1 MGPLGH
7 RGLGLLHGDCSSER
21 PWVRRRGR
29 SRRFR
34 RDGHRVDPLCGD
46 VSHFGLSNADSHY
59 EISSTSDE
67 LVVYYLDCLDFG
79 VHIAGSGVPRAVS
92 WCGDMIKEYSEL
104 DRTSR
109 RGFGWRRMKNDL
121 PSCYLN
127 RVHMS
132 NKSGMKGGAQFES
145 MLAQQKRTM
154 HEKFGMI
161 LSGKTIDGIVETIQC
176 FNSSEL
182 GITNKLENLSHD
194 VLQFLSNA
202 RPWYRSSNAILTDV
216 RFLDTPVALPGD
228 ASVKNSN
235 ITAPEMHPLAKV
247 KTRLS
252 LHVPDNPDTGFCQS
266 DLISPIGR
274 MNLSPCPG
282 GKEGTKV
289 EGIPLV
295 KKCAANKLK
304 GSKQAP
310 IPVADTTP
318 KAVLPKNS
326 PEVSITGTINFK
338 DWQSELAM
346 EANAVYNRNVHRKRS
361 EVRNSVRNVVTSLPD
376 LADVEHKTHASPY
389 QTMIS
394 CTTLLLSNWLTL
406 NAFRRTMPSYN
417 HPTKSGRH
425 YFFSYIGESILLL
438 SNEMHESLVRTSFLG
453 AATASKGKRLDFS
466 DRLFFPI
473 CHLEHW
479 FMFVV
484 DFKFKLFAFLD
495 SFYGSDSDYQLSV
508 RGPLIKNFII
518 LWEKIFH
525 TNEPNFKVFKVMT
538 PNMPRQG
545 NPHDCGIF
553 LMKSLEVLVPTKDL
567 RKEFSKNDIL
577 HLRIQFANLLFFHAG
592 NKADRSLV
600 TNFYVKWQKEYSQA
614 NKKKEVVP
622 VPHS

>member
-1 MGPLGH
+1 MHYSAIVELAYTERIQKNYALMYHGVHCSYISLGQT
-7 RGLGLLHGDCSSER
+7 LM
-21 PWVRRRGR
+21 P
-29 SRRFR
+29 
-34 RDGHRVDPLCGD
+34 DGHVDNFLIPC
-46 VSHFGLSNADSHY
+46 F
-59 EISSTSDE
+59 
-67 LVVYYLDCLDFG
+67 C
-79 VHIAGSGVPRAVS
+79 
-92 WCGDMIKEYSEL
+92 
-104 DRTSR
+104 RT
-109 RGFGWRRMKNDL
+109 L
-121 PSCYLN
+121 
-127 RVHMS
+127 
-132 NKSGMKGGAQFES
+132 FE
-145 MLAQQKRTM
+145 
-154 HEKFGMI
+154 
-161 LSGKTIDGIVETIQC
+161 D
-176 FNSSEL
+176 
-182 GITNKLENLSHD
+182 
-194 VLQFLSNA
+194 
-202 RPWYRSSNAILTDV
+202 
-216 RFLDTPVALPGD
+216 
-228 ASVKNSN
+228 
-235 ITAPEMHPLAKV
+235 
-247 KTRLS
+247 
-252 LHVPDNPDTGFCQS
+252 
-266 DLISPIGR
+266 
-274 MNLSPCPG
+274 
-282 GKEGTKV
+282 
-289 EGIPLV
+289 
-295 KKCAANKLK
+295 
-304 GSKQAP
+304 
-310 IPVADTTP
+310 
-318 KAVLPKNS
+318 
-326 PEVSITGTINFK
+326 
-338 DWQSELAM
+338 
-346 EANAVYNRNVHRKRS
+346 
-361 EVRNSVRNVVTSLPD
+361 
-376 LADVEHKTHASPY
+376 
-389 QTMIS
+389 
-394 CTTLLLSNWLTL
+394 
-406 NAFRRTMPSYN
+406 N

-600 TNFYVKWQKEYSQA
+600 TNFYVKVCWLAVVLLLDVLLFGVHGSGHTWQKEYSQA